1 MVTLVLF
8 AGTWFRGESSEGKLV
23 KLSAHDIYQMSH
35 KECILKVRH
44 IRVDN
49 IQYRQVSIVLGVAR
63 WSSLE
68 MSRSVPCSVADLGS
82 ARNPP
87 ALSPILFNF
96 FMQ

>member
-1 MVTLVLF
+1 MLF

-35 KECILKVRH
+35 KECILKVRR

-68 MSRSVPCSVADLGS
+68 MSRSVSCSVADLGS
-82 ARNPP
+82 ARTPP
-87 ALSPILFNF
+87 HSVQFCFI

>member
-35 KECILKVRH
+35 KECILKVRR

-87 ALSPILFNF
+87 CTQSNF
-96 FMQ
+96 V